1 MIDVLAG
8 LTGDVHDDDDS
19 DQFFDGRLWDDR
31 LMFDEEAHDLAVT
44 AARVADAH
52 HAKDVLV
59 LHVGDVLALTEY
71 FVIAEASNK
80 RLVNAVVEEVEG
92 QLKLLA
98 DRAPIRVEGAREN
111 QWVLIDYGDVIV
123 HVFLSEIRD
132 FYEIERL
139 YTDVPKV
146 DWSDAP
152 TGT

>member
-1 MIDVLAG
+1 MI
-8 LTGDVHDDDDS
+8 
-19 DQFFDGRLWDDR
+19 
-31 LMFDEEAHDLAVT
+31 DEEARTLAVT
-44 AARVADAH
+44 AAQVADAH
-52 HAKDVLV
+52 HAIDVMV

-80 RLVNAVVEEVEG
+80 RLVGAVVEEVEA
-92 QLKLLA
+92 QLKVLV

-139 YTDVPKV
+139 YTDVPKIEWDTASV
-146 DWSDAP
+146 DN
-152 TGT
+152 

>member
-1 MIDVLAG
+1 MIDEDARNLAI
-8 LTGDVHDDDDS
+8 
-19 DQFFDGRLWDDR
+19 
-31 LMFDEEAHDLAVT
+31 T
-44 AARVADAH
+44 AAQVADAH
-52 HAKDVLV
+52 HATDVMI

-71 FVIAEASNK
+71 FVIAGASNK
-80 RLVNAVVEEVEG
+80 RLVGAVVEEVEA
-92 QLKLLA
+92 QLKVLA
-98 DRAPIRVEGAREN
+98 DRAPIRVEGVREN